1 MPAAACGRRVP
12 RPPPA
17 APPAAALP
25 QPGFP
30 FPIEGFWSRSGG
42 SGGAVH
48 SPQEQS
54 ANMW

>member
-48 SPQEQS
+48 SLQEQS